1 MTFKV
6 TESGWYR
13 TRDGG
18 LAECVVA
25 DFEME
30 FPVRGYISN
39 FNLCAWNVY
48 GKSARDK
55 ERKYDLV
62 EYLGKERPKQKKVVR
77 MAPALILEDPEDT
90 GGYYSV
96 SSEIYRSEE
105 SAKND
110 QGHDFFVRWLIDTPY
125 ELTVEINE

>member
-1 MTFKV
+1 MTDFKV

-39 FNLCAWNVY
+39 FNPCAWNVY

-62 EYLGKERPKQKKVVR
+62 EYLGKERPKEPISVADYLVKVGFGNGIAVWYQYTH
-77 MAPALILEDPEDT
+77 PIGSQPE
-90 GGYYSV
+90 GSV
-96 SSEIYRSEE
+96 LVPGSEREQE
-105 SAKND
+105 
-110 QGHDFFVRWLIDTPY
+110 
-125 ELTVEINE
+125 